1 MEVTGMTVVSEDEA
15 VKQLSALNDLALQG
29 EKIIITRQDQPITQ
43 LVSVKSAAPSE
54 KPMARFGSG
63 KGTLV
68 YMAPDFNAPLEDFKE
83 YME

>member
-1 MEVTGMTVVSEDEA
+1 MAVVSEEQA
-15 VKQLSALNDLALQG
+15 EKQLSALNDLALQG
-29 EKIIITRQDQPITQ
+29 EEIIITRGDRPITQ
-43 LVSVKSAAPSE
+43 LVSLKGGAASLE
-54 KPMARFGSG
+54 KPTARFGSG